1 MKWHFLFISLLQG
14 QAFPKFISGPFFM
27 GTVKYSF
34 GKERR
39 QNSQTVYC
47 TFPWFLGGLANVSW
61 SCLTKEMP
69 GLPLT
74 PRSLSLQARRPTS
87 SAPCM
92 GKCSHP
98 SCYSRRY
105 NMLEFMYFCW
115 IQYYTM
121 LLSLVLNYHHLLLM
135 LKYNMNNESII
146 MTFQN
151 SLFTVCTNC
160 LHFVKSYI
168 FFFWDPK

>member
-74 PRSLSLQARRPTS
+74 PRSLSLQAADPQVQLHAWENAAILPAIVEGTTCWS
-87 SAPCM
+87 LCIFAGYNITQC
-92 GKCSHP
+92 CSVW
-98 SCYSRRY
+98 C
-105 NMLEFMYFCW
+105 
-115 IQYYTM
+115 
-121 LLSLVLNYHHLLLM
+121 
-135 LKYNMNNESII
+135 SII
-146 MTFQN
+146 II
-151 SLFTVCTNC
+151 
-160 LHFVKSYI
+160 YY
-168 FFFWDPK
+168 